1 MPTYLFSSVASL
13 LLLVSARQ
21 FPLNAPTPSPF
32 TSAFDNLVADS
43 LDRWHC
49 PGLAIAVIDGDDTFS
64 KVCHSIENIQ
74 CP

>member
-1 MPTYLFSSVASL
+1 MPAYLFVSIASL
-13 LLLVSARQ
+13 LLLVSAHQ
-21 FPLNAPTPSPF
+21 IPLSAPAPSPF
-32 TSAFDNLVADS
+32 TSAFDKLVADS

-64 KVCHSIENIQ
+64 KVCFFTKDVK